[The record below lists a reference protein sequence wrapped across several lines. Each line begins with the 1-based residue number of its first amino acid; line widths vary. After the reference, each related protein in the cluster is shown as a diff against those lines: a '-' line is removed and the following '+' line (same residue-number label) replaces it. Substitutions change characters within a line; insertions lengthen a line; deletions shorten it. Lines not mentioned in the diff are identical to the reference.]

1 MAQESQQQQQQQV
14 DPHKNEVIRLERESV
29 IPILKPRLIMTLAN
43 LIGIFL
49 FFQIY
54 RTMFRVLYCVILGC
68 YD

>member
-1 MAQESQQQQQQQV
+1 MAQESQQQQQV

>member
-1 MAQESQQQQQQQV
+1 MAQESQQQQQQV

>member
-1 MAQESQQQQQQQV
+1 MAQESQQQQQV

-49 FFQIY
+49 FFQIS
-54 RTMFRVLYCVILGC
+54 LYLML
-68 YD
+68 YSHL

>member
-1 MAQESQQQQQQQV
+1 MAQESQQQQQL